1 MPLTDP
7 PEHKEACMNAVSRFA
22 FTAVIASVLLSG
34 AGSHAAWAQE
44 GQARQPQINVSGE
57 GEVSLAPDM
66 AILTLAV
73 LREAETADAALSAN
87 NVALQDVLQALQ
99 EQGITERD
107 IQTSQF
113 QIIPRYSRSETK
125 EGMTED
131 GKIIGYAVS
140 NGLTVRVRDLAK
152 LGALLDQSVKL
163 GVNKGGEISFTNDDP
178 EAALTQARKQAVAR
192 AVDKAKTLTQA
203 AGVKLGH
210 IIEINENSMR
220 PMPQPMMRMAMAKD
234 MAAEAV
240 PVASGEN
247 TYTVTVNVSFA
258 LQQ

>member
-1 MPLTDP
+1 M
-7 PEHKEACMNAVSRFA
+7 KSVRRFA
-22 FTAVIASVLLSG
+22 FAVVAAPVFVAGVASQPAL
-34 AGSHAAWAQE
+34 AQE
-44 GQARQPQINVSGE
+44 VQARQPVINVSGE
-57 GEVSLAPDM
+57 GEVALAPDM
-66 AILTLAV
+66 AILSLAV
-73 LREAETADAALSAN
+73 LREADTADAALSAN
-87 NVALQDVLQALQ
+87 NVALRDVMRALQ
-99 EQGITERD
+99 EQGVAERD

-113 QIIPRYSRSETK
+113 QILPRHERVETK
-125 EGMTED
+125 DGGREQ

-163 GVNKGGEISFTNDDP
+163 GVNKGGEISFTNDNP
-178 EAALTQARKQAVAR
+178 EAALTEARKQAMAR
-192 AVDKAKTLTQA
+192 AVEKAKTLTEA
-203 AGVKLGH
+203 AGVKLGP

-240 PVASGEN
+240 PVAGGEN
-247 TYTVTVNVSFA
+247 TYTVTVNVSFS